1 VDALFLF
8 DNSLLNEDTIKSLS
22 RRHHNMAGFANW
34 IEMKRYAVYKTTA
47 APLSR
52 TVGSIGLTLALIAYF
67 AKRFGLIEADV
78 FVLSLTA
85 ASIIALA
92 SIGLALIAFRRIWTN
107 GGPGIG
113 SALWGVGFGLL
124 ALVPPALVLGML
136 AKYPGDNDLS
146 TDRNDPPELT
156 VRLVT
161 LEQPFLAWL
170 NTALVQFVRPS
181 ISEFSGDSP
190 SALPI
195 TAQLHPDIVS
205 RRYRISPAHLHV
217 VSGKALETLNWK
229 VVEELPPDLLDA
241 PTWLQAEGS
250 TRILGLK
257 HDIALRIRPDSV
269 GALLDVR
276 SRSQTPLK
284 DLSNNADRIRLVFTE
299 IDRVLLET
307 YGDLARL
314 SVEEDGLEEE
324 DLRPEPLEDPRET
337 IPLPGFKPYFEI
349 EEETLTQD
357 PEATD
362 LAG

>member
-1 VDALFLF
+1 
-8 DNSLLNEDTIKSLS
+8 
-22 RRHHNMAGFANW
+22 
-34 IEMKRYAVYKTTA
+34 MKRYAVYKTTA

-52 TVGSIGLTLALIAYF
+52 TVGAIGLTLALLAYF

-78 FVLSLTA
+78 FVLSLIV
-85 ASIIALA
+85 ASVIALG

-107 GGPGIG
+107 GGPGVP
-113 SALWGVGFGLL
+113 SALWGVGFALL

-156 VRLVT
+156 VGLVA
-161 LEQPFLAWL
+161 LEQPFLTWL
-170 NTALVQFVRPS
+170 NSALEPFVRPT
-181 ISEFSGDSP
+181 ISQISGNDS
-190 SALPI
+190 SALP
-195 TAQLHPDIVS
+195 TTRQLYPDIVS

-217 VSGKALETLNWK
+217 VGGKALETLNWK

-284 DLSNNADRIRLVFTE
+284 DLSNNADRIRTLFTE

-314 SVEEDGLEEE
+314 SVEEDSLEEE
-324 DLRPEPLEDPRET
+324 DLQPEQLEDPRNT
-337 IPLPGFKPYFEI
+337 IPLPGFKPYFEN

-357 PEATD
+357 SEATD